1 MGNFNID
8 TTSRSWMVTVQITNM
23 EKAGLTKEE
32 YTNPELLA
40 SFLINRW
47 EESGKGRKAGVAVC
61 VSEHGLYHAH

>member
-47 EESGKGRKAGVAVC
+47 EESGKGR
-61 VSEHGLYHAH
+61 